1 MAPDSNWRI
10 SQTFHPLRSSLLFLL
25 TCLLLSLPGLWA
37 SPELCDLY
45 HMQRR
50 KRTQLSIHLS
60 STPSFSFSL
69 PPSFPPSFPLSPFWV
84 ITQLMKEKR
93 LFSCLKGLRVL
104 GRRLNQMINQI
115 HTPVEKVERR
125 GWGIH
130 FFFSFGM
137 LCVCVHGWER
147 EEMECKDGVQYP
159 TVWIWIYYNFFI
171 FFLMGWF

>member
-1 MAPDSNWRI
+1 MAPDSNWRREG
-10 SQTFHPLRSSLLFLL
+10 SPRHSTLFVPLFFF
-25 TCLLLSLPGLWA
+25 SLPA
-37 SPELCDLY
+37 SFSLFPGFELVQNY
-45 HMQRR
+45 VMQRR
-50 KRTQLSIHLS
+50 KRTQLSILLS

-130 FFFSFGM
+130 FFFFFWYVV
-137 LCVCVHGWER
+137 CVCAWLRER
-147 EEMECKDGVQYP
+147 RDGMQRWC
-159 TVWIWIYYNFFI
+159 TVSYRMNMNI
-171 FFLMGWF
+171 L